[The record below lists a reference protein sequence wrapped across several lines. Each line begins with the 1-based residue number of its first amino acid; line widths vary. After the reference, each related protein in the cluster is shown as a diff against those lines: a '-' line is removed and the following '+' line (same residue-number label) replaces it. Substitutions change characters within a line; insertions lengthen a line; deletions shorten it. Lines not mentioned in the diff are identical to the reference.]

1 MLGGE
6 GARTLAGAGCGL
18 TTEEHRGLGHSPGFG
33 AFPGVL
39 GKRALHRQ
47 AAGETPVRVVSSR
60 PRLCF
65 PAAWRLMEIVDVSLC
80 LFPFLSRA
88 VSDPF

>member
-1 MLGGE
+1 MGSRLRSI
-6 GARTLAGAGCGL
+6 AASATRPALALSLASLASVPC
-18 TTEEHRGLGHSPGFG
+18 
-33 AFPGVL
+33 
-39 GKRALHRQ
+39 RQ
-47 AAGETPVRVVSSR
+47 AAGETPARVGSSR